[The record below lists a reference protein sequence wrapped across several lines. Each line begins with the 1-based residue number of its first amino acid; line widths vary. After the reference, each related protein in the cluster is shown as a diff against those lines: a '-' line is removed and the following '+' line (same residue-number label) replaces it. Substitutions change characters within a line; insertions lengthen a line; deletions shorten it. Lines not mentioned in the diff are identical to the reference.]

1 MIHGSEPSL
10 IRITII
16 ASTSFRQHILLNHI
30 QESTSACKTYICMP
44 TRIRHRW
51 CHKTSKKHYYKFYMT
66 QAVRK
71 LNLGRT
77 DFRKYWRL
85 IEPSIPDEELLRL
98 FEKAFGAQC
107 LASKVDFVKE
117 VVRRYKAMGAPVC
130 LSGMPIFC
138 LSVFLSTL

>member
-30 QESTSACKTYICMP
+30 QESTIDCKTYIRMP

-51 CHKTSKKHYYKFYMT
+51 CHKTSKYYYKCHIT
-66 QAVRK
+66 HAVRK
-71 LNLGRT
+71 LNLSRM
-77 DFRKYWRL
+77 DLRKYWRL

-98 FEKAFGAQC
+98 FEKAFGAHRC
-107 LASKVDFVKE
+107 LASKVDFIKE

-130 LSGMPIFC
+130 LSGTPIFC